1 MKLIAHCS
9 SCKESIPV
17 KALMVDNR
25 IELAKQ
31 KGETF
36 ETRCSKCG
44 YRNSIHVDDVKAV
57 NGTLIKLVGIIS
69 IVIAIALTLLF
80 WHYGFI
86 AFVSFS
92 IPALMITT
100 VHQTQ
105 SAKIKQFN
113 LLKYN
118 SSRSRK

>member
-1 MKLIAHCS
+1 MKLIANCT

-17 KALMVDNR
+17 KVLMVDNR
-25 IELAKQ
+25 IELARQ
-31 KGETF
+31 KGEVF
-36 ETRCSKCG
+36 ERRCPKCG
-44 YRNSIHVDDVKAV
+44 YRNTIHVDDVKAV
-57 NGTLIKLVGIIS
+57 NGALLKLVGIIS
-69 IVIAIALTLLF
+69 IVIALALTFLF
-80 WHYGFI
+80 WQYGFI

-118 SSRSRK
+118 SNRTRK